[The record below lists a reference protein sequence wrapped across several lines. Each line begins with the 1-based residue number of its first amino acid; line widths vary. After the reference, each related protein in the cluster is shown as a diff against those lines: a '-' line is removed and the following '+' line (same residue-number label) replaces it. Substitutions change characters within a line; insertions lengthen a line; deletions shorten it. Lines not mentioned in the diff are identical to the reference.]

1 MKDIKTILSRNR
13 EILVIPDGICV
24 IGSDYSIVAFNEAGE
39 RITGYNASSVVG
51 EPISLLFP
59 DQASGKNIFGEAL
72 QGGETYTNLWV
83 NIVCADASVKNVLAS
98 ITPVWKNREKI
109 ISAVV
114 VFRDTKE
121 MSLMA
126 EELSARTSELIDSQ
140 NKMEAVFNSNIEG
153 TFTIDNDWTV
163 TAFNNSAVTITGY
176 TKEDAIGKK
185 CWEIFKS
192 PLCRNGCH
200 MEKTMAKR
208 KATIGNEL
216 VIQSATG
223 KSIPIRVNSGI
234 LINNKNVKMGAVETF
249 IDISEIKNL
258 IEHISEKYQ
267 FGKIIGNS
275 KSMEKTFS
283 LFESVSQTESTV
295 LLTGESG
302 TGKELAARA
311 IHFHSAQKNGPFIA
325 LNCSAFAESLIESE
339 LFGHEEGA
347 FTGATKSKSGRF
359 ELANEGTLFLDEIG
373 DISLP
378 LQTKLLRIL
387 ETKQFEKVGG
397 SKSISINARIITATN
412 KNLEEEI
419 QAGRFRE
426 DLFYRIN
433 VVNIHLP
440 PLRER
445 IDDLPLMIDHFI
457 QSFNKLFRKSI
468 EGVSK
473 DVYRIFTKYSWP
485 GNIRELENVLE
496 HCFVL
501 CRGMV
506 IEAEHLPEK
515 ISSNT
520 KRTLTPSTS
529 EHSPKRSEREMIIG
543 VLEKH
548 RWNKSRTAA
557 ELEIDPSTLWRKM
570 KRLRIIAPE
579 Y

>member
-1 MKDIKTILSRNR
+1 
-13 EILVIPDGICV
+13 
-24 IGSDYSIVAFNEAGE
+24 
-39 RITGYNASSVVG
+39 
-51 EPISLLFP
+51 
-59 DQASGKNIFGEAL
+59 
-72 QGGETYTNLWV
+72 
-83 NIVCADASVKNVLAS
+83 
-98 ITPVWKNREKI
+98 
-109 ISAVV
+109 
-114 VFRDTKE
+114 
-121 MSLMA
+121 
-126 EELSARTSELIDSQ
+126 
-140 NKMEAVFNSNIEG
+140 
-153 TFTIDNDWTV
+153 
-163 TAFNNSAVTITGY
+163 
-176 TKEDAIGKK
+176 
-185 CWEIFKS
+185 
-192 PLCRNGCH
+192 
-200 MEKTMAKR
+200 
-208 KATIGNEL
+208 
-216 VIQSATG
+216 
-223 KSIPIRVNSGI
+223 
-234 LINNKNVKMGAVETF
+234 
-249 IDISEIKNL
+249 
-258 IEHISEKYQ
+258 
-267 FGKIIGNS
+267 
-275 KSMEKTFS
+275 
-283 LFESVSQTESTV
+283 V

-359 ELANEGTLFLDEIG
+359 ELANGGTLFLDEIG

-445 IDDLPLMIDHFI
+445 IDDLPLLIDHFI

-496 HCFVL
+496 HCFVI